1 MVVIGVDSHK
11 RTHTVVAVDGTG
23 RKLAEKTASTAP
35 AGQLELVRWARRW
48 RERTWALED
57 CRHLTRRLEVDL
69 LTAGE
74 TVVRVPP
81 KLMAGARRSN
91 REPGKSDP
99 IDALSVARAALREP
113 DLPTARLDGLEREL
127 RLLVDHR
134 EDLLVDRTGHQE
146 RLRWFLVELGIGEPP
161 ARSLDRRIVLDR
173 LDAELAGRTE
183 PVARFARDLLV
194 RIRELTAAVDAL
206 EAEIRTL
213 AEQVAPSLLAL
224 VGCGHLTAAK
234 LVGQTAGVSRF
245 RSRAAF
251 ARHNGTAP
259 IPVWSGNTVRHRLNR
274 GGDRQL
280 NVALHRI
287 AITQLQREG
296 PGRAYLAKRM
306 AAGDT
311 KTEAIRALRRRLSDE
326 VFRRLTIDEH
336 HRAQAAAASTAAAA

>member
-1 MVVIGVDSHK
+1 MVVIGLDAHK
-11 RTHTVVAVDGTG
+11 RTHTVVAIDGTG
-23 RKLAEKTASTAP
+23 RKLAERTVSTAR
-35 AGQLELVRWARRW
+35 AGHLELLRWARRW

-69 LTAGE
+69 LAVGE
-74 TVVRVPP
+74 RVDRVPP
-81 KLMAGARRSN
+81 KLMAGTRRSN

-113 DLPTARLDGLEREL
+113 DLPIARLDGVEREL

-134 EDLLVDRTGHQE
+134 EDLVVDRTGHQE
-146 RLRWFLVELGIGEPP
+146 RLRWFLVELGIAEPP
-161 ARSLDRRIVLDR
+161 ARSLDRRVVLDR
-173 LDAELAGRTE
+173 LDVELATRTE
-183 PVARFARDLLV
+183 PVVRFARDLV
-194 RIRELTAAVDAL
+194 ARIRELTAAVDAL
-206 EAEIRTL
+206 EAEIRVL
-213 AEQVAPSLLAL
+213 AARVAPSLLGL

-234 LVGQTAGVSRF
+234 LVGQTAGIGRF
-245 RSRAAF
+245 RSRAAY

-259 IPVWSGNTVRHRLNR
+259 VPVWSGNTVRHRLNR

-296 PGRAYLAKRM
+296 PGREYLAKRM

-326 VFRRLTIDEH
+326 VFRRLTTDELD
-336 HRAQAAAASTAAAA
+336 RTKAAAALKAVAA